1 MIPPSKQKSRKL
13 RRVFV
18 KIPGGVTKIHY
29 RRRKP
34 KHAKCAIC
42 KKPLHGVP
50 RLIPSKFK
58 DLPKSSKKPIRPYS
72 NLCSN
77 CMRRTIIEKIRS

>member
-1 MIPPSKQKSRKL
+1 MVGPSKQKSRTL

-18 KIPGGVTKIHY
+18 KTPGGITKIQY
-29 RRRKP
+29 KKRKP

-58 DLPKSSKKPIRPYS
+58 NLPKSSKRSIRPYS